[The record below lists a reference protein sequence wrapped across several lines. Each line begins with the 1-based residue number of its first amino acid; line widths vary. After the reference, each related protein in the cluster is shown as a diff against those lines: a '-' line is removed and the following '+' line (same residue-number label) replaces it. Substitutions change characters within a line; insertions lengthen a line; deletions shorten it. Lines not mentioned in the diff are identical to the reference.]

1 MDVGC
6 ERLLANMAAINNFDG
21 LKYSGNLMITG
32 YISNAIRPRQSIGGS
47 CGTMKMAI
55 AGFCGCGL
63 GGQWSHDTLTR
74 TIC

>member
-1 MDVGC
+1 
-6 ERLLANMAAINNFDG
+6 MAAINNFDG

-47 CGTMKMAI
+47 YGTMKNAR
-55 AGFCGCGL
+55 AGFGKCRRGGL
-63 GGQWSHDTLTR
+63 GPRDTLTR